1 MENEREQK
9 DINLILEVKEMFL
22 AYWPLFVLFLSLS
35 LSATF
40 LYLRYANPT
49 YQASAKILIKDDSKT
64 GFGPKNS
71 MISQLDL
78 FGSKTNV
85 ENEMEIVRS
94 VPVLRQAA
102 RKSRSYVKV
111 YDKGNVRDILKNN
124 FAIQFTPLNP
134 DSLKEGSIE
143 FLIEGNVMKSNKGE
157 FVLQDSVVLELGL
170 GSPVLI
176 ELDETRLGYLNGKDF
191 FAVFNGINAE
201 ASAIG
206 SALKAELPSKDAS
219 VIVLSF
225 TSHNSVLAE
234 QTLQAIID
242 SYNEISLKD
251 KRAIAEFT
259 LGFIEDRLA
268 LITKELDFVEMKIEE
283 YKISNSIFDLSE
295 QGKIFLESVK
305 SRDLSLNQIN
315 IQLSSLEEIE
325 KYVSGADGKGIFP
338 SMLGVSEPLLA
349 NLLTELFRLEGAY
362 AIRKTTVGENDA
374 LLLSQKAEIAKLRDG
389 IKVSLVNIK
398 SNLLAAKKP
407 LQSEI
412 DADLQQLS
420 GLPSKERALFDISR
434 QQAIKNAIY
443 TFLLEKREES
453 AISYAST
460 LSDIRIIEPAVAIG
474 SPISPKRNII
484 WLLGFMIGI
493 LLPAAIIFAKERFNN
508 KILFR
513 SDIENVLT
521 IPIIGEVFE
530 TEIAESEL
538 VFVENSRSVI
548 AESIRAIRTKL
559 PFYFTHET
567 EKVLLISSSIPGE
580 GKSFIAANLGLS
592 MALMGKRTLLIG
604 GDMRKPRI
612 HKAFDVSNAIGLST
626 FLIGKCQVED
636 TLFGTEH
643 ENLYV
648 LPSGPIPPNPS
659 ELLMGERFQKLMVNL
674 RVEFD
679 FIILDTPP
687 LGLIS
692 DPELMV
698 KEADLSLFVVRHNHS
713 LKEAIRKVLGSDDFR
728 QRFPR
733 TVLVFNGLKQRGVG
747 SYGYGYGLG
756 YGYGYGYGNGSS
768 YGSEVKRATVWKR
781 IKRIFKMSFKK
792 KS

>member
-1 MENEREQK
+1 
-9 DINLILEVKEMFL
+9 
-22 AYWPLFVLFLSLS
+22 
-35 LSATF
+35 
-40 LYLRYANPT
+40 
-49 YQASAKILIKDDSKT
+49 
-64 GFGPKNS
+64 
-71 MISQLDL
+71 
-78 FGSKTNV
+78 
-85 ENEMEIVRS
+85 
-94 VPVLRQAA
+94 
-102 RKSRSYVKV
+102 
-111 YDKGNVRDILKNN
+111 
-124 FAIQFTPLNP
+124 
-134 DSLKEGSIE
+134 
-143 FLIEGNVMKSNKGE
+143 
-157 FVLQDSVVLELGL
+157 
-170 GSPVLI
+170 
-176 ELDETRLGYLNGKDF
+176 
-191 FAVFNGINAE
+191 
-201 ASAIG
+201 
-206 SALKAELPSKDAS
+206 
-219 VIVLSF
+219 
-225 TSHNSVLAE
+225 
-234 QTLQAIID
+234 
-242 SYNEISLKD
+242 
-251 KRAIAEFT
+251 
-259 LGFIEDRLA
+259 
-268 LITKELDFVEMKIEE
+268 
-283 YKISNSIFDLSE
+283 
-295 QGKIFLESVK
+295 
-305 SRDLSLNQIN
+305 
-315 IQLSSLEEIE
+315 
-325 KYVSGADGKGIFP
+325 
-338 SMLGVSEPLLA
+338 
-349 NLLTELFRLEGAY
+349 
-362 AIRKTTVGENDA
+362 
-374 LLLSQKAEIAKLRDG
+374 
-389 IKVSLVNIK
+389 
-398 SNLLAAKKP
+398 
-407 LQSEI
+407 
-412 DADLQQLS
+412 
-420 GLPSKERALFDISR
+420 
-434 QQAIKNAIY
+434 
-443 TFLLEKREES
+443 
-453 AISYAST
+453 
-460 LSDIRIIEPAVAIG
+460 
-474 SPISPKRNII
+474 
-484 WLLGFMIGI
+484 MIGI
-493 LLPAAIIFAKERFNN
+493 LLPAAIIFAKERLNN

-530 TEIAESEL
+530 TKIAESEL

-733 TVLVFNGLKQRGVG
+733 TVVVFNGLKQRGVG
-747 SYGYGYGLG
+747 YYGYGYGLG
-756 YGYGYGYGNGSS
+756 YGYGYGNGDGPS

-781 IKRIFKMSFKK
+781 IKRIFKMPFKK